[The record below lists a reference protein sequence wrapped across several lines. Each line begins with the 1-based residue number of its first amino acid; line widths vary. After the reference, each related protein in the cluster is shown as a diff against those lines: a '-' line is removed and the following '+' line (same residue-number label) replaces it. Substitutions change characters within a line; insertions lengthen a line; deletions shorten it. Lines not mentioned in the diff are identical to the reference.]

1 MEINDISE
9 FAFKFCLSS
18 FFFFDFW
25 NKISILQECLF
36 YVSQIINVFR
46 F

>member
-18 FFFFDFW
+18 SFFFFL
-25 NKISILQECLF
+25 ISGIKFQYFKSVCFTFLKL
-36 YVSQIINVFR
+36 
-46 F
+46 